1 MPVDDGPFDSLFPL
15 KVCNLE
21 QDFEMLLKLEIV
33 ILHVKREGEKKKKN
47 LSIW

>member
-1 MPVDDGPFDSLFPL
+1 M

-21 QDFEMLLKLEIV
+21 QDFEMLIKLEIV
-33 ILHVKREGEKKKKN
+33 ILHMKREAPPKKKKP